1 MNTMSKKTIIIL
13 LVLTFIVNFVFAQDK
28 QELEAERIASQ
39 KLKGEHPLVNL
50 MKTKTS
56 PLKKEL
62 EGVHPRVFLTQSEI
76 DALKD
81 KTKTNKELW
90 QTALSRVRALTFEPP
105 PPPAETRRAQNEVA
119 LGIPEAAL
127 AYKITGDKKYLTAAK
142 KYMDAAVSY
151 DVWGYA
157 YNKPNVDLAAGHLLY
172 GMGWGYDLLYN
183 DLSAAERDKYKT
195 KLIKQAKL
203 MYEFFKPKSGK
214 SYAYSQNHTFIP
226 IAGLA
231 ITAYALMGETPEAK
245 DWAALSRAI
254 FDRVLATYSD
264 DGYYY
269 EGMEYWIFS
278 TPWLVHYMDAHLHAT
293 GENLYQTTPGLKL
306 AHKYVAHATLP
317 GGEFNFDFGD
327 IYSGNI
333 TRSRKGEDYERERIN
348 GHFRTNYNI
357 LYNLATRYNN
367 SEAQGVADWLK
378 SKGQVNAE
386 EMWTFIWY
394 NKSIKSVPIEKQ
406 ERWHYFADHDVAYWR
421 SSWNDDATAFAF
433 KCGPPEGHAATEKI
447 QRFPDWRLSSG
458 HAHPDAGSFIIWAN
472 GRYLTGDTG
481 YAGVP
486 LTENHNTLVFDGKG
500 QNKEGA
506 GHDVFVGIPYE
517 NLNKIRLTNVKFDTK
532 KVLITA
538 DVTAAYESELGVKKF
553 IRQFEFSAPNNFVV
567 TDEVETDKP
576 QIVTA
581 YLHADNL
588 IENASN
594 NNFFFEPLNNSRLLV
609 KIEQPL
615 QPRTAIEK
623 NILTAPGKP
632 GSVDKGE
639 REERGVRLAISTKEK
654 TTKAKFVVKMEVQ
667 KE

>member
-1 MNTMSKKTIIIL
+1 
-13 LVLTFIVNFVFAQDK
+13 
-28 QELEAERIASQ
+28 
-39 KLKGEHPLVNL
+39 

-56 PLKKEL
+56 TLKKEL
-62 EGVHPRVFLTQSEI
+62 EGVHPRVFLTQKEI
-76 DALKD
+76 DTLKD

-183 DLSAAERDKYKT
+183 DLTQAERDKYKT

-306 AHKYVAHATLP
+306 AHTYRNPPL
-317 GGEFNFDFGD
+317 
-327 IYSGNI
+327 
-333 TRSRKGEDYERERIN
+333 
-348 GHFRTNYNI
+348 
-357 LYNLATRYNN
+357 
-367 SEAQGVADWLK
+367 AQGC
-378 SKGQVNAE
+378 
-386 EMWTFIWY
+386 I
-394 NKSIKSVPIEKQ
+394 NK
-406 ERWHYFADHDVAYWR
+406 
-421 SSWNDDATAFAF
+421 
-433 KCGPPEGHAATEKI
+433 
-447 QRFPDWRLSSG
+447 
-458 HAHPDAGSFIIWAN
+458 
-472 GRYLTGDTG
+472 
-481 YAGVP
+481 
-486 LTENHNTLVFDGKG
+486 
-500 QNKEGA
+500 
-506 GHDVFVGIPYE
+506 
-517 NLNKIRLTNVKFDTK
+517 
-532 KVLITA
+532 
-538 DVTAAYESELGVKKF
+538 
-553 IRQFEFSAPNNFVV
+553 
-567 TDEVETDKP
+567 
-576 QIVTA
+576 
-581 YLHADNL
+581 
-588 IENASN
+588 
-594 NNFFFEPLNNSRLLV
+594 
-609 KIEQPL
+609 
-615 QPRTAIEK
+615 
-623 NILTAPGKP
+623 
-632 GSVDKGE
+632 
-639 REERGVRLAISTKEK
+639 
-654 TTKAKFVVKMEVQ
+654 
-667 KE
+667 